1 MTAVLILRPEP
12 GASDSATRA
21 EALGLEPVTVPIFV
35 VRPLAWESPA
45 PASVDA
51 LLLTSANAI
60 RHGGGGLGRFTGL
73 PCYCVG
79 PATAAA
85 ARAAG
90 FGDIRVG
97 RSDGRAAIAMM
108 VADRVASA
116 LHLSGR
122 DHVGLADPAIRLE
135 RRLVYAAE
143 PVRVLPDEAAKA
155 LGRGA
160 LVLLHSPR
168 AAAAFAALIDAAGIE
183 RGDIA
188 LAAISAAAAE
198 AAGEGWR
205 AKQAAGEP
213 RDEALLELAAK
224 LCKTAADRET
234 KVDENGL

>member
-1 MTAVLILRPEP
+1 VTAVLILRPEP
-12 GASDSATRA
+12 GASDSAARA
-21 EALGLEPVTVPIFV
+21 EWLGLEPVTAPIFM
-35 VRPLAWESPA
+35 VRPLAWDPPA

-51 LLLTSANAI
+51 VLLTSANAV
-60 RHGGGGLGRFTGL
+60 RHGGDGLRQFIGL

-85 ARAAG
+85 ARGAG

-97 RSDGRAAIAMM
+97 PSDGDAAVAMM
-108 VADRVASA
+108 VAAGIASA

-122 DHVGLADPAIRLE
+122 DHVGLADPALRLD
-135 RRLVYAAE
+135 RHLVYAAE
-143 PVRVLPDEAAKA
+143 PVRVLPDEAAMA

-168 AAAAFAALIDAAGIE
+168 AAAAFARLIDEAGIE

-188 LAAISAAAAE
+188 LAVISANAAE
-198 AAGEGWR
+198 AAGPGWR
-205 AKQAAGEP
+205 AIHEAAAP

>member
-1 MTAVLILRPEP
+1 M
-12 GASDSATRA
+12 
-21 EALGLEPVTVPIFV
+21 
-35 VRPLAWESPA
+35 VRPLAWDPPA
-45 PASVDA
+45 PGGIDA
-51 LLLTSANAI
+51 VLLTSANAV
-60 RHGGGGLGRFTGL
+60 RHGGDGLRSFTGL

-79 PATAAA
+79 PATAGA

-90 FGDIRVG
+90 FGDVRVG
-97 RSDGRAAIAMM
+97 TRDGEAAVAMM
-108 VADRVASA
+108 VADGLASA

-122 DHVGLADPAIRLE
+122 DHVGLADPALRLE

-168 AAAAFAALIDAAGIE
+168 AAAVFARLIDEAGIE
-183 RGDIA
+183 RGDIS
-188 LAAISAAAAE
+188 LAAISANAAE

-205 AKQAAGEP
+205 AKHVAGEP

-224 LCKTAADRET
+224 LCKTAGHRET
-234 KVDENGL
+234 RVDDNGL

>member
-12 GASDSATRA
+12 GASDSAARA
-21 EALGLEPVTVPIFV
+21 HALGLETVTAPIFV
-35 VRPLAWESPA
+35 VRPLAWDPPEP
-45 PASVDA
+45 PSVDA
-51 LLLTSANAI
+51 VLLTSANAL
-60 RHGGGGLGRFTGL
+60 RHGGEAIAAFTDL

-79 PATAAA
+79 PATASA

-90 FGDIRVG
+90 FGVVKIG
-97 RSDGRAAIAMM
+97 PSDGDATVAMM
-108 VADRVASA
+108 VADGITRA

-122 DHVGLADPAIRLE
+122 DHVGLADPAIGLE

-143 PVRVLPDEAAKA
+143 PVRALPHEAARA

-168 AAAAFAALIDAAGIE
+168 SAAAFARLIDEAGIE

-188 LAAISAAAAE
+188 LAAISTNAAE
-198 AAGEGWR
+198 AAGPGWR
-205 AKQAAGEP
+205 AKHEAAAP

-224 LCKTAADRET
+224 LCKTAGDRET

>member
-12 GASDSATRA
+12 GASDSAARA

-35 VRPLAWESPA
+35 VRPLAWDPPA
-45 PASVDA
+45 PGAVDA
-51 LLLTSANAI
+51 VLLTSANAI
-60 RHGGGGLGRFTGL
+60 RHGGDGLRQFTGL

-97 RSDGRAAIAMM
+97 PSDGEAAVAMM
-108 VADRVASA
+108 VADGLASA

-122 DHVGLADPAIRLE
+122 DHVGLADPALRLE

-168 AAAAFAALIDAAGIE
+168 AAAAFARLIDEAGIE
-183 RGDIA
+183 RGDVT
-188 LAAISAAAAE
+188 LAVISANTAE

-205 AKQAAGEP
+205 AKHAAREP

-224 LCKTAADRET
+224 LCKTAVNRET

>member
-1 MTAVLILRPEP
+1 VTGVLILRPEP
-12 GASDSATRA
+12 GASDSAARA
-21 EALGLEPVTVPIFV
+21 EALGLEPVTAPIFV
-35 VRPLAWESPA
+35 VRPLAWDPPA
-45 PASVDA
+45 PGSVDA
-51 LLLTSANAI
+51 VLLTSANAI
-60 RHGGGGLGRFTGL
+60 RHGGDGLRQFIGL

-90 FGDIRVG
+90 FGDVRVG
-97 RSDGRAAIAMM
+97 PSDGEAAVAMM
-108 VADRVASA
+108 VADGLASA

-168 AAAAFAALIDAAGIE
+168 AAAIFARLIDEAGIE
-183 RGDIA
+183 RDIS
-188 LAAISAAAAE
+188 LAAISANAAE

-205 AKQAAGEP
+205 AKHAAREP

-224 LCKTAADRET
+224 LCKTAGDRET